1 LGRGKSP
8 SFLFSP
14 FDTTGVWFY
23 NARVMKS
30 GTKSTHKRLLISFTV
45 IILCLVLVF
54 PVFAGCGGA
63 SNTFIE
69 LMRLV
74 PAGYTKIGDYY
85 PLHFTLIDYASIYQA
100 DGIVFNTPDELLDSL
115 KEGLN
120 EDKISY
126 SVLGW
131 GSFITGYG
139 RFANTSSIRKDYVG
153 YDIAC
158 IDAEINFDY
167 PPLYSVVAIG
177 RFDPQT
183 TEEALSH
190 QGEWPSWAVDAYT
203 TEEYHGVTIHS
214 WGSGLEIHLETRLVP
229 PHIDMLGRAM
239 PLAVTY
245 RYLFYTNPVE
255 AIKLSIDTSQGQ
267 HPSLADL
274 PEYAAIAKGLDE
286 LQAYAAMVCDGA
298 VANRFLSELED
309 ETFSLSETQK
319 ELIINTM
326 DPPLK
331 NLLTFGSG
339 LGRDEKGTYLALVI
353 YHENPDNALENVSLL
368 KQRIEIATVSGLD
381 EPWSSIITDTD
392 IKAEGNVLLAKL
404 YTPSMG
410 FWSHFVYF
418 YDNLLYHEE

>member
-1 LGRGKSP
+1 LY
-8 SFLFSP
+8 P
-14 FDTTGVWFY
+14 FDTPKLWVY

-30 GTKSTHKRLLISFTV
+30 GIKLKPFTRLLTPFII
-45 IILCLVLVF
+45 IILSLVLIF
-54 PVFAGCGGA
+54 PVFAGCGGEA

-69 LMRLV
+69 LMNLTFIELMNLV
-74 PAGYTKIGDYY
+74 PADIDSGDY
-85 PLHFTLIDYASIYQA
+85 PLYFTLLDYASIYQA

-126 SVLGW
+126 SVMGW

-139 RFANTSSIRKDYVG
+139 RYANTSSIRKDYVG

-158 IDAEINFDY
+158 IDAEIQFGY
-167 PPLYSVVAIG
+167 PPAEGVAAIG

-203 TEEYHGVTIHS
+203 TEDYHGVTIHS
-214 WGSGLEIHLETRLVP
+214 WGNGLENHLMDRLVP
-229 PHIDMLGRAM
+229 PHIDMLGRAR
-239 PLAVTY
+239 PLAVTDK
-245 RYLFYTNPVE
+245 YLFYAASVD
-255 AIKLSIDTSQGQ
+255 AVKQLIDASQDQ
-267 HPSLADL
+267 YSSLADL
-274 PEYAAIAKGLDE
+274 PEYAAIANGMAD

-309 ETFSLSETQK
+309 ETSSLSETQK

-326 DPPLK
+326 DPPLR
-331 NLLTFGSG
+331 NFLTFGSG

-353 YHENPDNALENVSLL
+353 YHENSDNALENVSLL

-404 YTPSMG
+404 YTPSVG

-418 YDNLLYHEE
+418 YDNLLFHEE